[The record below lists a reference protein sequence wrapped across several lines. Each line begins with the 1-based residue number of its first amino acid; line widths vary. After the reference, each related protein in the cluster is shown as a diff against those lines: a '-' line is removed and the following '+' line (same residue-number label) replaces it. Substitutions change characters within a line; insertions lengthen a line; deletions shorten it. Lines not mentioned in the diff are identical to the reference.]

1 MRTIAVDTHAIKGN
15 HIKAFR
21 KCVGSGRA
29 QEGLF
34 AEHQRQLAIAAKECG
49 FQYLR
54 CHGLLC
60 DDMRVYW
67 VDDDGQPQYNWQYI
81 DLVYD
86 YILKIGMKPFVELSF
101 MPAAL
106 ASGPETIFWWKGNV
120 TPPNSYEK
128 WEELIY
134 RLVTHFTQRYG
145 EEEVEQWYFEVWNEP
160 NLSGFF
166 TGTMDEYFKLYQ
178 VTVRAIKGVNSRYR
192 VGGPATAGIGWIEEF
207 IDFCVKNSVP
217 IDFIS
222 THTYGVIGHL
232 DEFGKQRLYLDPN
245 PDSVT
250 ADVRKVYEQVKAS
263 KLPDLEIHFT
273 EWSTSYSPRDPVH
286 DAYHSAA
293 FILDKLKAC
302 ESYADSM
309 SYWVF
314 TDIFEEPGP
323 PSSHFHGGFGLM
335 NTQGLKKPAYFAY
348 SFLNQLGDV
357 ELNCADNR
365 AWACKSDN
373 GVQVLLWDYTHA
385 QQDAP
390 NQVYYT
396 RDLPSVSLDP
406 VTLRITG
413 LDAGIYTLTVSTVG
427 YRQND
432 VYTRFLEMDCQG
444 TLTPEQV
451 EALAAE
457 CSGKPAITETI
468 HVEAGCDFVRSF
480 PMRTCDVLL
489 VRLDKVDGR

>member
-1 MRTIAVDTHAIKGN
+1 
-15 HIKAFR
+15 
-21 KCVGSGRA
+21 
-29 QEGLF
+29 
-34 AEHQRQLAIAAKECG
+34 
-49 FQYLR
+49 
-54 CHGLLC
+54 
-60 DDMRVYW
+60 
-67 VDDDGQPQYNWQYI
+67 
-81 DLVYD
+81 
-86 YILKIGMKPFVELSF
+86 
-101 MPAAL
+101 
-106 ASGPETIFWWKGNV
+106 
-120 TPPNSYEK
+120 
-128 WEELIY
+128 
-134 RLVTHFTQRYG
+134 
-145 EEEVEQWYFEVWNEP
+145 
-160 NLSGFF
+160 
-166 TGTMDEYFKLYQ
+166 
-178 VTVRAIKGVNSRYR
+178 
-192 VGGPATAGIGWIEEF
+192 
-207 IDFCVKNSVP
+207 
-217 IDFIS
+217 
-222 THTYGVIGHL
+222 
-232 DEFGKQRLYLDPN
+232 
-245 PDSVT
+245 
-250 ADVRKVYEQVKAS
+250 
-263 KLPDLEIHFT
+263 
-273 EWSTSYSPRDPVH
+273 
-286 DAYHSAA
+286 
-293 FILDKLKAC
+293 
-302 ESYADSM
+302 
-309 SYWVF
+309 
-314 TDIFEEPGP
+314 
-323 PSSHFHGGFGLM
+323 M